1 MGERRSGIIVMGDW
15 NGDLIGVWGVERV
28 DVEWICGVWYVGM
41 RCPRIGGVGVY
52 RSGGVCVWEGIGA
65 RPVQGE
71 RAGVRGL
78 FLGVAGGVS
87 TSDG

>member
-52 RSGGVCVWEGIGA
+52 RSGGVCVWRGIEVGS
-65 RPVQGE
+65 VHGE
-71 RAGVRGL
+71 
-78 FLGVAGGVS
+78 
-87 TSDG
+87 